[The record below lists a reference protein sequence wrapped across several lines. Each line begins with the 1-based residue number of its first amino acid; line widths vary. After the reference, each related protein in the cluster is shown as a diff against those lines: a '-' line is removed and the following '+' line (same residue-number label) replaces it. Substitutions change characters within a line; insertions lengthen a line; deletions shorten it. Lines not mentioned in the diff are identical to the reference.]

1 MKRGKIG
8 RQILVVVEHFR
19 KVSQFYSHR
28 LWQYKLHTEALN
40 KLPKT
45 VQNAKAITQFMKSS
59 EASDNLVEL
68 QLGPGNKHDHYAAL
82 KSIKL

>member
-8 RQILVVVEHFR
+8 RQILVAAEHFR
-19 KVSQFYSHR
+19 KVIKFYSHR

-59 EASDNLVEL
+59 EASDNIVKL

-82 KSIKL
+82 KRIKL